1 MSKETQIGYNTNK
14 RSSFWG
20 DRMLEDLE
28 RKLLRILF
36 NFATQRHRMPTIE
49 ELGIK
54 TGRSKQEIFSGLRG
68 LVEQRY
74 IFWPDNPKLD
84 TIVILEAWERDQPLR
99 RANKTTPASSNIDY
113 WTKY

>member
-1 MSKETQIGYNTNK
+1 
-14 RSSFWG
+14 
-20 DRMLEDLE
+20 MLCDME

-49 ELGIK
+49 ELEIK
-54 TGRSKQEIFSGLRG
+54 AGRSKQDIYAGLRG

-84 TIVILEAWERDQPLR
+84 TIVILEAWERDQPL
-99 RANKTTPASSNIDY
+99 KLPQITTTASSNIDY